1 MKANS
6 VKDKLKIR
14 DEDLKRMKLLN
25 ERPVY
30 DLLPLWSFVYCSSS
44 FFDVCT
50 VGYRSL
56 SSLPLSC
63 FIQPFRPRCPISCL
77 AAILVGGTA
86 TWQLASHCHCLLS
99 SALIVLFPSVK
110 AHTHT
115 HTCWDVSQIHVSAG
129 KKFKSSFN
137 VPNSRVWLAH
147 TPHEQEVENTK
158 VFFYALHLK
167 NFLLAR
173 FLSQIRWAWSN
184 EVNRLLLKLSQHMTH
199 LLSSA

>member
-1 MKANS
+1 MIYF
-6 VKDKLKIR
+6 LF
-14 DEDLKRMKLLN
+14 
-25 ERPVY
+25 
-30 DLLPLWSFVYCSSS
+30 DLLFIV
-44 FFDVCT
+44 
-50 VGYRSL
+50 
-56 SSLPLSC
+56 LPLSLT
-63 FIQPFRPRCPISCL
+63 F
-77 AAILVGGTA
+77 V
-86 TWQLASHCHCLLS
+86 QLDIDLCLLS
-99 SALIVLFPSVK
+99 LSHVLFNRLDRGVPFPAWRPSWLVALRLGSWLHTATACLAQLWLFFSHLLK
-110 AHTHT
+110 HTHT

-173 FLSQIRWAWSN
+173 FLSQIRRAWSN